1 MLKNSSMLSYLVAA
15 LAVVPMAVGCSNDDT
30 ASPAGAGGQ
39 TTNGGSGGQSTGG
52 QSTGGSGGS
61 TGGGGGATGGSSAG
75 TAGVGGGDAAID
87 APPPQADTAVILID
101 NVIIARKPAT
111 DAGGSDAAAAS
122 DASDGAVA
130 DAAVPSE
137 ASIIRSAG
145 LRYTFDSDVQGWAY
159 TPYGSTPNIGFL
171 DTGGAGL
178 KLSDPTVSQLDFDST
193 SDADGRVDASGAMKL
208 TVGFRAA
215 NDRIGLLAFTVS
227 PNDATQ
233 WVVWSGFVGTA
244 KIRLVSGGNL
254 DRTCPLRA
262 ELYFSTGTG
271 FATAA
276 SPVVNLTTAM
286 TDWST
291 ITFDFD
297 TVVPGANGQPNLTQ
311 INQLGIH
318 ITTGTCP

>member
-1 MLKNSSMLSYLVAA
+1 MLKNTSTLSYLVTA
-15 LAVVPMAVGCSNDDT
+15 LAVAPMAVGCSADT
-30 ASPAGAGGQ
+30 GAPAPGAGGQ
-39 TTNGGSGGQSTGG
+39 TTNGGRGG

-75 TAGVGGGDAAID
+75 TAGVGGGDAATEN
-87 APPPQADTAVILID
+87 PPPQADTAVILID
-101 NVIIARKPAT
+101 NVIIMRKPAT

-122 DASDGAVA
+122 DASDGAMA

-137 ASIIRSAG
+137 ASIVRSAG
-145 LRYTFDSDVQGWAY
+145 LRYTFDSDLQGWAY

-178 KLSDPTVSQLDFDST
+178 KLSDPTVSQLAFDGT
-193 SDADGRVDASGAMKL
+193 NDADGRVDASGAMKL
-208 TVGFRAA
+208 TVGFLAA
-215 NDRIGLLAFTVS
+215 NDRIGLLAFTVN

-233 WVVWSGFVGTA
+233 WVVWSGFVATA

-262 ELYFSTGTG
+262 ELYSSTGTG

>member
-1 MLKNSSMLSYLVAA
+1 MLKNSSTLSYLVAA
-15 LAVVPMAVGCSNDDT
+15 LAVAPMALGCSSDD
-30 ASPAGAGGQ
+30 AAQAPGAGGQ
-39 TTNGGSGGQSTGG
+39 TTNGGSGG

-75 TAGVGGGDAAID
+75 TAGGGGDDAAID

-101 NVIIARKPAT
+101 NVIVMRKPAT
-111 DAGGSDAAAAS
+111 DAGGSDAGAAS

-130 DAAVPSE
+130 DVVVPSE

-145 LRYTFDSDVQGWAY
+145 LRYTFDNDLQGWAY

-171 DTGGAGL
+171 DTGGAGP
-178 KLSDPTVSQLDFDST
+178 KLSDQTVSQIAFDGT
-193 SDADGRVDASGAMKL
+193 NDADGRVDASGAMKL

-215 NDRIGLLAFTVS
+215 NDRIGLLAFTV
-227 PNDATQ
+227 NNAAD

-297 TVVPGANGQPNLTQ
+297 TIVPGANGQPNLTQ
-311 INQLGIH
+311 VVQLGIH